1 MNTNEAS
8 LGRSTVQTYSSRE
21 KRAFDGVLFSME
33 CTARWLENA
42 CDHMQAASE
51 IRLAMA
57 ELNNCIADCE
67 VIADA
72 GSESGPPNGAMRKDA
87 VTREQVIEWGKLAG
101 FETSLQR
108 ERNLERLGDF
118 AIFARMDFAKHPALT
133 AEKVASEAVAWF
145 IADDNG
151 EVYRATGYEH
161 ERDQWRAVGHAAFP
175 LYAAPQPAQANVAL
189 TDSDLEKLYWT
200 AMNNAADILRYMD
213 EARAILASQPA
224 AGGEA

>member
-42 CDHMQAASE
+42 CDQMQAASE

-57 ELNNCIADCE
+57 ELRNRIADCE

-118 AIFARMDFAKHPALT
+118 AIFARMDYAKRAALP
-133 AEKVASEAVAWF
+133 AEKVAAEPIYQTGNENGHVWRDVTPLDYAR
-145 IADDNG
+145 ADAHKRI
-151 EVYRATGYEH
+151 VFSA
-161 ERDQWRAVGHAAFP
+161 
-175 LYAAPQPAQANVAL
+175 LQPAQTQVAL
-189 TDSDLEKLYWT
+189 TLSLDQL
-200 AMNNAADILRYMD
+200 AAV
-213 EARAILASQPA
+213 RAAANLAESMGSCYLNGPSLDPDRFA
-224 AGGEA
+224 TSKRSRP